1 MRRMGRGSAF
11 VRELVRWGREEE
23 GQSVVEYSL
32 LLTMMAASLVLV
44 ATLLGV
50 SLLRVVE
57 AASVAIDG
65 STRWTMKL
73 EDS

>member
-1 MRRMGRGSAF
+1 M
-11 VRELVRWGREEE
+11 VREVVRWGREEE

-44 ATLLGV
+44 ATFMGV

-57 AASVAIDG
+57 TASMVVDG
-65 STRWTMKL
+65 STLWTTKL